1 MNASKDLNTKR
12 RKSVMIPSK
21 IGLESLKS
29 SEIKDEK
36 ENQKKNI
43 KSRKS
48 VQLKRQMTI
57 QEDNSE
63 KTLKRRASLTSSVEQ
78 IKVSQLAKRR
88 SSYSDLFLLKLNYI
102 PNDFSLT
109 QKPESGYSNLYKNGI
124 RVFDELDKENSNSFK
139 SSFTLSNNVSKT
151 SLDKKYMRR
160 SSLQPNFF
168 RNQNFDF
175 LNCGDDSL
183 GNKYDKN
190 NTGRSTRNLS
200 KKKKH
205 KKKKKNNS
213 SSSESNSDSSNS
225 DFNSSEISSN
235 SNSDI
240 EEKARK
246 KLGLFEKER
255 ELKKNNSDKIEGKAL
270 RNSFQEHN
278 NNNEIFSHRKNRKNK
293 TVRLNGCEERIKYL
307 LGNGSIIKDQVNNH
321 IIKEVEE
328 EYEDG
333 RLSNNILSNSLKNT
347 KGNFWKRDLLKEQLD
362 KINEMED
369 EVKKLILKK
378 NHSFN
383 NIKTKNV
390 EEMILDKK
398 DFYKFFHRSKSLGN
412 ILIKNKRY
420 NMNNIENIIKEN
432 KELNSK
438 IYNKDLKGEE
448 YKKLK
453 LDGITYDETAN
464 NTNEKVNSP
473 SSLLKLNPDELNSS
487 EIKKK
492 NGESFFTKGKISFL
506 EIENDNKKNYSKI
519 FKKNYLNNINNS
531 EKKKEDDSYKIIN
544 DLLNKIKSKNIEN
557 KNILNLYKE
566 ENEKE
571 LEHLKKQKE
580 EIKERKIQ
588 FSKEKKEKE
597 NEKIKQYSEKRNRN
611 KNKIFENVKFNSK
624 TIATTLP
631 IYPNYENKTKLN
643 ENTLEFLSEPILTSK
658 ENNLMSFKHSLNET
672 EILSPK
678 KEKDSNNLNEDNLNN
693 IIDNDNI
700 ISSNVSLNIDE
711 LNNLKSINN
720 RSLQDNIKN
729 KPVKVK
735 NERKYLNMLKNDLLG
750 LNQRKNNIKKPWPFN
765 IIQLKKC
772 RKDYI
777 MPVND
782 MDDVIEI
789 NNVYMSLNES
799 LNVLNKKN

>member
-1 MNASKDLNTKR
+1 MNVSKNLNTKR
-12 RKSVMIPSK
+12 RKSVMLSSK

-102 PNDFSLT
+102 PNDFSLS

-213 SSSESNSDSSNS
+213 SYSESNSDSSNS
-225 DFNSSEISSN
+225 GSDISSN

-255 ELKKNNSDKIEGKAL
+255 ELKKNNSDKIEGKSL
-270 RNSFQEHN
+270 RNSFQELNN
-278 NNNEIFSHRKNRKNK
+278 NNNEVFSHRKNRKNK
-293 TVRLNGCEERIKYL
+293 TVRLNACEERIKYL
-307 LGNGSIIKDQVNNH
+307 LGNGSIIKDHVNNQ

-412 ILIKNKRY
+412 VLIKNKRY
-420 NMNNIENIIKEN
+420 NMNNIENIIKKN

-519 FKKNYLNNINNS
+519 FKKNYLNNISNS

-544 DLLNKIKSKNIEN
+544 DLLNKIKSKNTEN

-611 KNKIFENVKFNSK
+611 KNKIFENAKFNSK

-631 IYPNYENKTKLN
+631 IYPTYESKTKLN
-643 ENTLEFLSEPILTSK
+643 EKNLQFLSEPILTSK
-658 ENNLMSFKHSLNET
+658 EKNLMSFKHSLNET

-678 KEKDSNNLNEDNLNN
+678 KETDSNNLNEDNLNN

-720 RSLQDNIKN
+720 KSIQDNIRN

-735 NERKYLNMLKNDLLG
+735 NERKYLNMLKNDMLG
-750 LNQRKNNIKKPWPFN
+750 LNQRKNNIKKPWPIN

>member
-531 EKKKEDDSYKIIN
+531 EKKK
-544 DLLNKIKSKNIEN
+544 
-557 KNILNLYKE
+557 
-566 ENEKE
+566 
-571 LEHLKKQKE
+571 
-580 EIKERKIQ
+580 R
-588 FSKEKKEKE
+588 
-597 NEKIKQYSEKRNRN
+597 R
-611 KNKIFENVKFNSK
+611 
-624 TIATTLP
+624 
-631 IYPNYENKTKLN
+631 
-643 ENTLEFLSEPILTSK
+643 
-658 ENNLMSFKHSLNET
+658 
-672 EILSPK
+672 
-678 KEKDSNNLNEDNLNN
+678 
-693 IIDNDNI
+693 
-700 ISSNVSLNIDE
+700 
-711 LNNLKSINN
+711 
-720 RSLQDNIKN
+720 
-729 KPVKVK
+729 
-735 NERKYLNMLKNDLLG
+735 
-750 LNQRKNNIKKPWPFN
+750 
-765 IIQLKKC
+765 
-772 RKDYI
+772 
-777 MPVND
+777 
-782 MDDVIEI
+782 
-789 NNVYMSLNES
+789 
-799 LNVLNKKN
+799 

>member
-1 MNASKDLNTKR
+1 MNTKR
-12 RKSVMIPSK
+12 RKSVMLSSK
-21 IGLESLKS
+21 IALESLKS
-29 SEIKDEK
+29 SEIKNEK

-102 PNDFSLT
+102 PNDFSLS

-139 SSFTLSNNVSKT
+139 SSFTLSNNISKT

-213 SSSESNSDSSNS
+213 SYSESNSDSSNS
-225 DFNSSEISSN
+225 GSDISSN

-255 ELKKNNSDKIEGKAL
+255 ELKKNNSDKIEGKSL
-270 RNSFQEHN
+270 RNSFQELNN
-278 NNNEIFSHRKNRKNK
+278 NNNEVFSHRKNRKNK
-293 TVRLNGCEERIKYL
+293 TVRLNACEERIKYL
-307 LGNGSIIKDQVNNH
+307 LGNGSIIKDHVNNQ

-412 ILIKNKRY
+412 VLIKNKRY
-420 NMNNIENIIKEN
+420 NMNNIENIIKKN

-611 KNKIFENVKFNSK
+611 KNKILENAKFNSK
-624 TIATTLP
+624 TIASTLP

-658 ENNLMSFKHSLNET
+658 EKNLMSFKHSLNET

-693 IIDNDNI
+693 IIDNENI
-700 ISSNVSLNIDE
+700 ISSNISLNIDE

-720 RSLQDNIKN
+720 KSIQDNIRN

>member
-1 MNASKDLNTKR
+1 MNTKR
-12 RKSVMIPSK
+12 RKSVMLSSK
-21 IGLESLKS
+21 IALESLKS
-29 SEIKDEK
+29 SEIKNEK

-102 PNDFSLT
+102 PNDFSLS

-139 SSFTLSNNVSKT
+139 SSFTLSNNISKT

-190 NTGRSTRNLS
+190 NTGKSTRNLS

-255 ELKKNNSDKIEGKAL
+255 ELKKNNSDKIEGKSL
-270 RNSFQEHN
+270 RNSFQELNN
-278 NNNEIFSHRKNRKNK
+278 NNNEVFSHRKNRKNK
-293 TVRLNGCEERIKYL
+293 TVRLNACEERIKYL
-307 LGNGSIIKDQVNNH
+307 LGNGSIIKDHVNNQ

-369 EVKKLILKK
+369 EIKKLILKK

-383 NIKTKNV
+383 NIKNKNV

-420 NMNNIENIIKEN
+420 NMNNIENIIKKN

-544 DLLNKIKSKNIEN
+544 DLLNKIKSKNTEN
-557 KNILNLYKE
+557 KNILNVYKE

-611 KNKIFENVKFNSK
+611 KNKILENAKFNSK
-624 TIATTLP
+624 TIASTLP

-643 ENTLEFLSEPILTSK
+643 ENKLQFLSEPILTSK
-658 ENNLMSFKHSLNET
+658 EKNLMSFKHSLNET

-678 KEKDSNNLNEDNLNN
+678 KETDSNNLNEDNLNN
-693 IIDNDNI
+693 IIDNENI
-700 ISSNVSLNIDE
+700 ISSNISLNIDE

-720 RSLQDNIKN
+720 KSIQDNIRN

-735 NERKYLNMLKNDLLG
+735 NERKYLNMLKNDMLG
-750 LNQRKNNIKKPWPFN
+750 LNQRKNTIKKPWPFN

>member
-1 MNASKDLNTKR
+1 MNTKR
-12 RKSVMIPSK
+12 RKSVMLSSK
-21 IGLESLKS
+21 IALESLKS
-29 SEIKDEK
+29 SEIKNEK
-36 ENQKKNI
+36 ENQNKNI

-102 PNDFSLT
+102 PNDFSLS

-139 SSFTLSNNVSKT
+139 SSFTLSNNISKT

-190 NTGRSTRNLS
+190 NTGKSTRNLS

-213 SSSESNSDSSNS
+213 SYSESNSDSSNS
-225 DFNSSEISSN
+225 GSDISSN

-270 RNSFQEHN
+270 RNSFQELNN
-278 NNNEIFSHRKNRKNK
+278 NNNEVFSHRKNRKNK
-293 TVRLNGCEERIKYL
+293 TVRLNACEERIKYL
-307 LGNGSIIKDQVNNH
+307 LGNGSIIKDHVNNQ

-369 EVKKLILKK
+369 EIKKLILKK

-383 NIKTKNV
+383 NIKNKNV

-420 NMNNIENIIKEN
+420 NMNNIENIIKKN

-492 NGESFFTKGKISFL
+492 NGESFFTRGKISFL
-506 EIENDNKKNYSKI
+506 EIDNDNNKNYSSI

-531 EKKKEDDSYKIIN
+531 ENKKEEEDTSKIIDN
-544 DLLNKIKSKNIEN
+544 LLKKIRENNIEK
-557 KNILNLYKE
+557 KNILNLFKE
-566 ENEKE
+566 ENDKE
-571 LEHLKKQKE
+571 LEQLKKQKE
-580 EIKERKIQ
+580 EIKERKVQ

-597 NEKIKQYSEKRNRN
+597 NEKLRFYSEKKCRN
-611 KNKIFENVKFNSK
+611 KIKIFENSK
-624 TIATTLP
+624 TISIALP
-631 IYPNYENKTKLN
+631 IVENNEKKSTLSFNNNHLKL
-643 ENTLEFLSEPILTSK
+643 LSEPILTSK
-658 ENNLMSFKHSLNET
+658 EKNLVSLKHSLNDIEL
-672 EILSPK
+672 LSPK
-678 KEKDSNNLNEDNLNN
+678 KEIYLDSNEDNINN
-693 IIDNDNI
+693 SINFDNI
-700 ISSNVSLNIDE
+700 INSSLSIQNNISN
-711 LNNLKSINN
+711 LKYINIKPNNNL
-720 RSLQDNIKN
+720 RE
-729 KPVKVK
+729 K
-735 NERKYLNMLKNDLLG
+735 NENVKSKRKYLNLLKNDMLDLKK
-750 LNQRKNNIKKPWPFN
+750 RKNNNKKPCNFKN
-765 IIQLKKC
+765 IQLKKF
-772 RKDYI
+772 RKGYI

-789 NNVYMSLNES
+789 NNVYISLNGS
-799 LNVLNKKN
+799 LNVSHKKK

>member
-1 MNASKDLNTKR
+1 MNVSKNLNTKR
-12 RKSVMIPSK
+12 RKSVMLSSK

-102 PNDFSLT
+102 PNDFSLS

-139 SSFTLSNNVSKT
+139 SSFTLSNNISKT

-190 NTGRSTRNLS
+190 NTGKSTRNLS

-213 SSSESNSDSSNS
+213 SYSESNSDSSNS
-225 DFNSSEISSN
+225 GSDISSN

-307 LGNGSIIKDQVNNH
+307 LGNGSIIKDHVNNQ

-420 NMNNIENIIKEN
+420 NMNNIENIIKKN

-544 DLLNKIKSKNIEN
+544 DLLNKIKSKNTEN

-678 KEKDSNNLNEDNLNN
+678 KETDSNNLNEDNLNN
-693 IIDNDNI
+693 IIDNENI
-700 ISSNVSLNIDE
+700 ISSNISLNIDE

-720 RSLQDNIKN
+720 KSIQDNIRN

-735 NERKYLNMLKNDLLG
+735 NERKYLNMLKNDMLG
-750 LNQRKNNIKKPWPFN
+750 LNQRKNTIKKPWPFN

>member
-1 MNASKDLNTKR
+1 MNVSKNLNTKR
-12 RKSVMIPSK
+12 RKSVMLSSK

-36 ENQKKNI
+36 ENQKKNK

-48 VQLKRQMTI
+48 VQFKRQMTI

-78 IKVSQLAKRR
+78 IKVSQIAKRR

-102 PNDFSLT
+102 PNDFSLS

-124 RVFDELDKENSNSFK
+124 RVFDELDKENANSVK
-139 SSFTLSNNVSKT
+139 SSFTLSNNFSKT

-213 SSSESNSDSSNS
+213 SYSESNSDSSNL
-225 DFNSSEISSN
+225 DFNSSDISSN

-246 KLGLFEKER
+246 KLGLFEKE
-255 ELKKNNSDKIEGKAL
+255 LKKNNSDKIEGKAL
-270 RNSFQEHN
+270 RNSFQELNN
-278 NNNEIFSHRKNRKNK
+278 NNNEVFSHRKNRKNK
-293 TVRLNGCEERIKYL
+293 TVRLNACEERIKYL
-307 LGNGSIIKDQVNNH
+307 LGNGSIIKDHVNNQ

-383 NIKTKNV
+383 NIKNKNV

-412 ILIKNKRY
+412 VLIKNKRY
-420 NMNNIENIIKEN
+420 NMNNIENIIKKN

-519 FKKNYLNNINNS
+519 FKKNYLNNISNS

-544 DLLNKIKSKNIEN
+544 DLLNKIKSKNTEN
-557 KNILNLYKE
+557 KNILNVYKE

-611 KNKIFENVKFNSK
+611 KNKIFENAKFNSK

-631 IYPNYENKTKLN
+631 IYPTYESKTKLN
-643 ENTLEFLSEPILTSK
+643 EKNLQFLSEPILTSK
-658 ENNLMSFKHSLNET
+658 EKNLMSFKHSLNET

-678 KEKDSNNLNEDNLNN
+678 KETDSNNLNEDNLNN

-720 RSLQDNIKN
+720 KSIQDNIRN

-735 NERKYLNMLKNDLLG
+735 NERKYLNMLKNDMLG
-750 LNQRKNNIKKPWPFN
+750 LNQRKNNIKKPWPIN

>member
-1 MNASKDLNTKR
+1 MLSSKMT
-12 RKSVMIPSK
+12 
-21 IGLESLKS
+21 LESLKL
-29 SEIKDEK
+29 SETKDEK
-36 ENQKKNI
+36 EKQNKNVKKTF
-43 KSRKS
+43 
-48 VQLKRQMTI
+48 KRQMTL
-57 QEDNSE
+57 QTENSE
-63 KTLKRRASLTSSVEQ
+63 KTLKRRESLTSSVKQ
-78 IKVSQLAKRR
+78 IKNSQIERR
-88 SSYSDLFLLKLNYI
+88 RASYSDLFLLKLNYVS
-102 PNDFSLT
+102 NDINLS
-109 QKPESGYSNLYKNGI
+109 QKHESGYSNLYKNGI
-124 RVFDELDKENSNSFK
+124 RVFDDLEKENSK
-139 SSFTLSNNVSKT
+139 SLKGSFTLPNSISKA
-151 SLDKKYMRR
+151 SINKKYMRT

-168 RNQNFDF
+168 RNKNFNL
-175 LNCGDDSL
+175 LNCSDDAF
-183 GNKYDKN
+183 GIKN
-190 NTGRSTRNLS
+190 NKSNEYIS
-200 KKKKH
+200 NVSNKKKR
-205 KKKKKNNS
+205 KKKNENNS
-213 SSSESNSDSSNS
+213 SDNESNNSN
-225 DFNSSEISSN
+225 N
-235 SNSDI
+235 SNSGDNSFESSLNSSDSNF

-246 KLGLFEKER
+246 KLDLIEKER
-255 ELKKNNSDKIEGKAL
+255 ELKKNNSDKINGK
-270 RNSFQEHN
+270 NSFRKSFQGVN
-278 NNNEIFSHRKNRKNK
+278 NNKEVFNHRKNRKNK
-293 TVRLNGCEERIKYL
+293 TVRLNACEERIKSL
-307 LGNGSIIKDQVNNH
+307 LSNSISIENHVNSQ

-328 EYEDG
+328 EYEEG
-333 RLSNNILSNSLKNT
+333 RLSNSLRNT
-347 KGNFWKRDLLKEQLD
+347 KGNFWKKDLLKEQLD
-362 KINEMED
+362 KINELDE
-369 EVKKLILKK
+369 EVKKHILIKH
-378 NHSFN
+378 HSFHNIRNN
-383 NIKTKNV
+383 NI
-390 EEMILDKK
+390 EEMNLDKK
-398 DFYKFFHRSKSLGN
+398 DIDKFINRSKSLGN
-412 ILIKNKRY
+412 VLTKKKGY
-420 NMNNIENIIKEN
+420 NMNNIEDIIKKN
-432 KELNSK
+432 KALNS
-438 IYNKDLKGEE
+438 D

-453 LDGITYDETAN
+453 FDGITYEDTVN
-464 NTNEKVNSP
+464 NTNEKNNS
-473 SSLLKLNPDELNSS
+473 STLKLNSDELNSS

>member
-1 MNASKDLNTKR
+1 
-12 RKSVMIPSK
+12 
-21 IGLESLKS
+21 
-29 SEIKDEK
+29 
-36 ENQKKNI
+36 
-43 KSRKS
+43 
-48 VQLKRQMTI
+48 
-57 QEDNSE
+57 
-63 KTLKRRASLTSSVEQ
+63 
-78 IKVSQLAKRR
+78 
-88 SSYSDLFLLKLNYI
+88 
-102 PNDFSLT
+102 
-109 QKPESGYSNLYKNGI
+109 
-124 RVFDELDKENSNSFK
+124 
-139 SSFTLSNNVSKT
+139 
-151 SLDKKYMRR
+151 
-160 SSLQPNFF
+160 
-168 RNQNFDF
+168 
-175 LNCGDDSL
+175 
-183 GNKYDKN
+183 
-190 NTGRSTRNLS
+190 
-200 KKKKH
+200 
-205 KKKKKNNS
+205 
-213 SSSESNSDSSNS
+213 
-225 DFNSSEISSN
+225 
-235 SNSDI
+235 
-240 EEKARK
+240 
-246 KLGLFEKER
+246 
-255 ELKKNNSDKIEGKAL
+255 
-270 RNSFQEHN
+270 
-278 NNNEIFSHRKNRKNK
+278 
-293 TVRLNGCEERIKYL
+293 
-307 LGNGSIIKDQVNNH
+307 
-321 IIKEVEE
+321 
-328 EYEDG
+328 
-333 RLSNNILSNSLKNT
+333 
-347 KGNFWKRDLLKEQLD
+347 
-362 KINEMED
+362 MED
-369 EVKKLILKK
+369 EIKKLILKK

-383 NIKTKNV
+383 NIKNKNV

-412 ILIKNKRY
+412 ILIKNKKY
-420 NMNNIENIIKEN
+420 NMNNIENIIKKN

-544 DLLNKIKSKNIEN
+544 DLLNKIKSKNTEN

-611 KNKIFENVKFNSK
+611 KNKILENAKFNSK
-624 TIATTLP
+624 TIASTLP

-643 ENTLEFLSEPILTSK
+643 ENKLQFLSEPILTSK

-693 IIDNDNI
+693 IIDNENI
-700 ISSNVSLNIDE
+700 ISSNISLNIDE

>member
-1 MNASKDLNTKR
+1 MNTKR
-12 RKSVMIPSK
+12 RKSVMLSSK
-21 IGLESLKS
+21 IALESLKS
-29 SEIKDEK
+29 SEIKNEK

-102 PNDFSLT
+102 PNDFSLS

-139 SSFTLSNNVSKT
+139 SSFTLSNNISKT

-213 SSSESNSDSSNS
+213 SYSESNSDSSNS
-225 DFNSSEISSN
+225 GSDISSN

-270 RNSFQEHN
+270 RNSFQELNN
-278 NNNEIFSHRKNRKNK
+278 NNNEVFSHRKNRKNK
-293 TVRLNGCEERIKYL
+293 TVRLNACEERIKYL
-307 LGNGSIIKDQVNNH
+307 LGNGSIIKDHVNNQ

-383 NIKTKNV
+383 NIKNKNV

-544 DLLNKIKSKNIEN
+544 DLLNKIKSKNTEN

-611 KNKIFENVKFNSK
+611 KNKILENAKFNSK
-624 TIATTLP
+624 TIASTLP

-643 ENTLEFLSEPILTSK
+643 ENKLQFLSEPILTSK
-658 ENNLMSFKHSLNET
+658 EKNLMSFKHSLNET

-678 KEKDSNNLNEDNLNN
+678 KETDSNNLNEDNLNN
-693 IIDNDNI
+693 IIDNENI
-700 ISSNVSLNIDE
+700 ISSNISLNIDE

-720 RSLQDNIKN
+720 KSIQDNIRN

-735 NERKYLNMLKNDLLG
+735 NERKYLNMLKNDMLG
-750 LNQRKNNIKKPWPFN
+750 LNQRKNTIKKPWPFN

>member
-1 MNASKDLNTKR
+1 MNTKR
-12 RKSVMIPSK
+12 RKSVMLSSK
-21 IGLESLKS
+21 IALESLKS
-29 SEIKDEK
+29 SEIKNEK

-102 PNDFSLT
+102 PNDFSLS

-139 SSFTLSNNVSKT
+139 SSFTLSNNISKT

-190 NTGRSTRNLS
+190 NTGKSTRNLS

-213 SSSESNSDSSNS
+213 SYSESNSDSSNS
-225 DFNSSEISSN
+225 GSDISSN

-255 ELKKNNSDKIEGKAL
+255 ELKKNNSDKIEGKSL
-270 RNSFQEHN
+270 RNSFQELNN
-278 NNNEIFSHRKNRKNK
+278 NNNEVFSHRKNRKNK
-293 TVRLNGCEERIKYL
+293 TVRLNACEERIKYL
-307 LGNGSIIKDQVNNH
+307 LGNGSIIKDHVNNQ

-369 EVKKLILKK
+369 EIKKLILKK

-383 NIKTKNV
+383 NIKNKNV

-420 NMNNIENIIKEN
+420 NMNNIENIIKKN

-544 DLLNKIKSKNIEN
+544 DLLNKIKSKNTEN

-611 KNKIFENVKFNSK
+611 KNKILENAKFNSK
-624 TIATTLP
+624 TIASTLP

-643 ENTLEFLSEPILTSK
+643 ENKLQFLSEPILTSK
-658 ENNLMSFKHSLNET
+658 EKNLMSFKHSLNET

-678 KEKDSNNLNEDNLNN
+678 KETDSNNLNEDNLNN
-693 IIDNDNI
+693 IIDNENI
-700 ISSNVSLNIDE
+700 ISSNISLNIDE

-720 RSLQDNIKN
+720 KSIQDNIRN

-735 NERKYLNMLKNDLLG
+735 NERKYLNMLKNDMLG
-750 LNQRKNNIKKPWPFN
+750 LNQRKNTIKKPWPFN

>member
-1 MNASKDLNTKR
+1 MLSSSKMT
-12 RKSVMIPSK
+12 
-21 IGLESLKS
+21 LESLKL
-29 SEIKDEK
+29 SETKDEK
-36 ENQKKNI
+36 EKQNKNVKKTF
-43 KSRKS
+43 
-48 VQLKRQMTI
+48 KRQMTI
-57 QEDNSE
+57 QTENSE
-63 KTLKRRASLTSSVEQ
+63 KTLKRRESLTSSVKQ
-78 IKVSQLAKRR
+78 IKNSQIERR
-88 SSYSDLFLLKLNYI
+88 RVSYSDLFLLKLNYVS
-102 PNDFSLT
+102 NDINLS
-109 QKPESGYSNLYKNGI
+109 QKHESGYSNLYKNGI
-124 RVFDELDKENSNSFK
+124 RVFDDLEKENSK
-139 SSFTLSNNVSKT
+139 SLKGSFTLPNSISKA
-151 SLDKKYMRR
+151 SINKKYMRT

-168 RNQNFDF
+168 RNKNFNL
-175 LNCGDDSL
+175 LNCSDDAF
-183 GNKYDKN
+183 GIKN
-190 NTGRSTRNLS
+190 NKSNEYIRND
-200 KKKKH
+200 KKKR
-205 KKKKKNNS
+205 KKKNENNS
-213 SSSESNSDSSNS
+213 SDNESNNSN
-225 DFNSSEISSN
+225 N
-235 SNSDI
+235 SNSGDNSFGSSLNSSDSNI

-246 KLGLFEKER
+246 KLDLIEKER
-255 ELKKNNSDKIEGKAL
+255 ELKKNNSDKINGK
-270 RNSFQEHN
+270 NSFRKSFQGVN
-278 NNNEIFSHRKNRKNK
+278 NNKEVFNHRKNRKNK
-293 TVRLNGCEERIKYL
+293 TVRLNACEERIKSL
-307 LGNGSIIKDQVNNH
+307 LSNSISIENHVNNQ

-328 EYEDG
+328 EYEEG
-333 RLSNNILSNSLKNT
+333 RLSNSLRNT
-347 KGNFWKRDLLKEQLD
+347 KGNFWKKDLLKEQLD
-362 KINEMED
+362 KINELDE
-369 EVKKLILKK
+369 EVKKHILIKH
-378 NHSFN
+378 HSFHNIRNN
-383 NIKTKNV
+383 NI
-390 EEMILDKK
+390 EEMNLDKK
-398 DFYKFFHRSKSLGN
+398 DIDKFMNRSKSLGN
-412 ILIKNKRY
+412 VLTKKKGY
-420 NMNNIENIIKEN
+420 NMNNIEDIIKKN
-432 KELNSK
+432 KALNS
-438 IYNKDLKGEE
+438 D

-453 LDGITYDETAN
+453 LDGITYEDTVN
-464 NTNEKVNSP
+464 NTNEKNNS
-473 SSLLKLNPDELNSS
+473 STLKLNSDELNSS

-544 DLLNKIKSKNIEN
+544 DLLNKIKSKNTEN

-588 FSKEKKEKE
+588 FRKEKKEKE

-678 KEKDSNNLNEDNLNN
+678 KETDSNNLNEDNLNN

>member
-1 MNASKDLNTKR
+1 MNTKR
-12 RKSVMIPSK
+12 RKSVMLSSK
-21 IGLESLKS
+21 IALESLKS
-29 SEIKDEK
+29 SEIKNEK

-102 PNDFSLT
+102 PNDFSLS

-139 SSFTLSNNVSKT
+139 SSFTLSNNISKT

-190 NTGRSTRNLS
+190 NTGKSTRNLS

-213 SSSESNSDSSNS
+213 SYSESNSDSSNS
-225 DFNSSEISSN
+225 GSDISSN

-270 RNSFQEHN
+270 RNSFQELNN
-278 NNNEIFSHRKNRKNK
+278 NNNEVFSHRKNRKNK
-293 TVRLNGCEERIKYL
+293 TVRLNACEERIKYL

-544 DLLNKIKSKNIEN
+544 DLLNKIKSKNTEN

-611 KNKIFENVKFNSK
+611 KNKIFENAKFNSK

-658 ENNLMSFKHSLNET
+658 EKNLMSFKHSLNET

-678 KEKDSNNLNEDNLNN
+678 KETDSNNLNEDNLNN
-693 IIDNDNI
+693 IIDNENI
-700 ISSNVSLNIDE
+700 ISSNISLNIDE

-720 RSLQDNIKN
+720 KSIQDNIRN

-735 NERKYLNMLKNDLLG
+735 NERKYLNMLKNDMLG
-750 LNQRKNNIKKPWPFN
+750 LNQRKNTIKKPWPFN